1 MPSPTSQLIL
11 ASGSPYRR
19 SLLQRLTIDFST
31 LVPGISEAAH
41 AEEQPGALA
50 LRLASSKAA
59 AIARENP
66 EAVVIGSD
74 QLAALDTE
82 ILGKPGKHSVAARQL
97 ARCSGKT
104 VVFHTAVCVS
114 CISNSFEETHV
125 DITTVRFRTLTA
137 AEIDRYLAKDQPWD
151 CAGSFRSEGLGA
163 TLFDAIENQDPTAII
178 GLPLIWLAAS
188 LQRAGINLLA

>member
-1 MPSPTSQLIL
+1 M
-11 ASGSPYRR
+11 
-19 SLLQRLTIDFST
+19 DFST
-31 LVPGISEAAH
+31 LVPGISETAH

-59 AIARENP
+59 AIAREHP

-74 QLAALDTE
+74 QLAALDNE
-82 ILGKPGKHSVAARQL
+82 ILGKPGKHSVAAHQL
-97 ARCSGKT
+97 ERCSGKT

-125 DITTVRFRTLTA
+125 DITTVHFRTLTP
-137 AEIDRYLAKDQPWD
+137 AEIDSYLAKDQPWD

-163 TLFDAIENQDPTAII
+163 TLFDAIENQDPAAII

-188 LQRAGINLLA
+188 LQRAGINLLTQEPV